1 MDLGEQ
7 WTRSCNYCGT
17 MVAVNE
23 RCNCNGTVTR
33 IEMSKQ
39 ELDYTGYL
47 KGGKMNDVESTLDER
62 GKTYGDYTVQSN
74 TAQGIKLCMENTP
87 KWAIL
92 SSPQAESLH
101 LIATKISRILH
112 GDPNHIDSWHDI
124 AGYAQLVVQALEEK

>member
-1 MDLGEQ
+1 MND
-7 WTRSCNYCGT
+7 
-17 MVAVNE
+17 V
-23 RCNCNGTVTR
+23 
-33 IEMSKQ
+33 EMSKQ

-62 GKTYGDYTVQSN
+62 GKKYGTYWIQAG
-74 TAQGIKLCMENTP
+74 TAQSLKLQMKTTP
-87 KWAIL
+87 NWINLEDHQK
-92 SSPQAESLH
+92 ESLH